1 METKIFKDTEDEIKQ
16 AAQIIA
22 DGGLVAF
29 PTETVYGLGADALN
43 PEAVGKVYAAKGR
56 PSDNPMIVHIARE
69 EDLSKL
75 TDTVTPDMEA
85 LMDVFWP
92 GPLTMIVRRKP
103 VVPDVTTGGLD
114 TVGVRMPSNEVALAL
129 IEESGC
135 PIAAPSAN
143 LSGKPSP
150 TSAEHVIE
158 DLDGRVDAII
168 VSDDCEFGIE
178 STVVD
183 MTGDEPMI
191 LRPGMITSRDIE
203 AILHKPVALDPTL
216 NRRPDELKEEG
227 RDFHPKAPGMKY
239 RHYAPKA
246 HMTIYEGDDRE
257 AVFAA
262 IDMDRAEREALGE
275 KVVVINYD
283 SEHPEKA
290 AKHFFAELRAA
301 DKHGADAILAAA
313 IEEKGVGFSVMNRM
327 LKSAGYNIKKVE
339 KEVDKMIIAL
349 ASDHG
354 GFRLKEQIKEH
365 LEARGLDTK
374 DLGTHSEDSVD
385 YPIFGQKC
393 GETVASGEA
402 DLGIVVCGTG
412 IGISIAANK
421 VKGVRCGLCTSVE
434 MATLTKQ
441 HNNANIL
448 ALGGRTTAP
457 ELAMEIVDAWLDTE
471 FEGGRHQRRVDML
484 DNM

>member
-1 METKIFKDTEDEIKQ
+1 METRIFNDTEEEVKQ
-16 AAQIIA
+16 AAAIIA

-29 PTETVYGLGADALN
+29 PTETVYGLGANALDA
-43 PEAVGKVYAAKGR
+43 EACGKVYAAKGR

-75 TDTVTPDMEA
+75 TDTITSDMEA

-92 GPLTMIVRRKP
+92 GPLTMIVKRKNI
-103 VVPDVTTGGLD
+103 VPDVTTGGLD
-114 TVGVRMPSNEVALAL
+114 TVGVRMPNNEVALNL

-143 LSGKPSP
+143 LSGRPSP
-150 TSAEHVIE
+150 TSADHVIE
-158 DLDGRVDAII
+158 DLKGRIDAII
-168 VSDDCEFGIE
+168 ISDDCEFGIE

-183 MTGDEPMI
+183 MTGDVPMI
-191 LRPGMITSRDIE
+191 LRPGMITARDIE

-216 NRRPDELKEEG
+216 NKRPDEKNK
-227 RDFHPKAPGMKY
+227 DFHPKAPGMKY

-246 HMTIYEGDDRE
+246 HMTIYEGDDKE
-257 AVFAA
+257 CVYSA

-275 KVVVINYD
+275 KVVVISYD
-283 SEHPEKA
+283 SENPEKA

-301 DKHGADAILAAA
+301 DKAGADAILAAA

-339 KEVDKMIIAL
+339 KEVEKMTIAL

-354 GFRLKEQIKEH
+354 GFGLKEQIKEH
-365 LEARGLDTK
+365 LTGRGFDIL
-374 DLGTHSEDSVD
+374 DLGTNSEDSVD

-393 GETVASGEA
+393 GEAVAGGKA
-402 DLGIVVCGTG
+402 DLGVVVCGTG

-434 MATLTKQ
+434 MAKLTKQ

-471 FEGGRHQRRVDML
+471 FEGGRHQRRVNML
-484 DNM
+484 DEM

>member
-1 METKIFKDTEDEIKQ
+1 MKTRILEPTAENIREAGRALSEGK
-16 AAQIIA
+16 
-22 DGGLVAF
+22 LVAF
-29 PTETVYGLGADALN
+29 PTETVYGLGADAFN
-43 PEAVGKVYAAKGR
+43 EDAVKAVYAAKGR
-56 PSDNPMIVHIARE
+56 PSDNPMIVHISDVKQLEMLASSPNN
-69 EDLSKL
+69 DVYKL
-75 TDTVTPDMEA
+75 A
-85 LMDVFWP
+85 GRLWP
-92 GPLTMIVRRKP
+92 GPLTMIVKK
-103 VVPDVTTGGLD
+103 VEGIPDATTGGLD
-114 TVGVRMPSNEVALAL
+114 TVGVRMPSDEIARAL
-129 IEESGC
+129 IDAAGC
-135 PIAAPSAN
+135 PVAAPSAN
-143 LSGKPSP
+143 ISGRPSP
-150 TSAEHVIE
+150 TMAQHVI
-158 DLDGRVDAII
+158 DDMSGRIDYII
-168 VSDDCEFGIE
+168 KGADCRVGIE

-183 MTGDEPMI
+183 MTGDTPVI
-191 LRPGMITSRDIE
+191 LRPGIVTREQISE
-203 AILHKPVALDPTL
+203 ILSKDVEIDPAVLRKSLT
-216 NRRPDELKEEG
+216 DES
-227 RDFHPKAPGMKY
+227 FVPKAPGMKY
-239 RHYAPKA
+239 RHYAPEADMIVFSGRRDSVEEQIRRVKKENEDRGLKVGV
-246 HMTIYEGDDRE
+246 ILFDD
-257 AVFAA
+257 
-262 IDMDRAEREALGE
+262 
-275 KVVVINYD
+275 ND
-283 SEHPEKA
+283 SEEA
-290 AKHFFAELRAA
+290 ARKFFAELRRM
-301 DKHGADAILAAA
+301 DAEKVQLILAGALSGND
-313 IEEKGVGFSVMNRM
+313 EVGFAVMNRM

-393 GETVASGEA
+393 GEAVASGEA

-434 MATLTKQ
+434 MAKLTKQ